1 MEDGGGEKGTPPIPA
16 FPTGGGRPL
25 DFGTVQYCS
34 KRHADQGHRAVGG
47 SLEPPGVGLW
57 GAMRLGWAGARMR
70 CVREP
75 AGSRWALPAHGACIL
90 SDTGCIPVG
99 LAEAEGVVALDF
111 LRQVPRMTGC
121 PIVCRL
127 VLATSVDCR

>member
-90 SDTGCIPVG
+90 PDTGSIQVS
-99 LAEAEGVVALDF
+99 LAEVEGD
-111 LRQVPRMTGC
+111 G
-121 PIVCRL
+121 
-127 VLATSVDCR
+127 